1 MGAGEEQPGVAEG
14 SSPGA
19 AAAAAVAEPVEGL
32 WVQGRV
38 SISLARAASGGLGL
52 GWPQAEWERTRVL
65 GQRAQR
71 LSAGAPLLLVAL
83 LLVVAPLPSAAHALP
98 SRGNAQDNR
107 RRPELPGQ

>member
-14 SSPGA
+14 SSPGV
-19 AAAAAVAEPVEGL
+19 AAAAAVAKPAEGL
-32 WVQGRV
+32 WVQGTV
-38 SISLARAASGGLGL
+38 SISLARAAPGGLGL
-52 GWPQAEWERTRVL
+52 GWPPAEWERTQVL
-65 GQRAQR
+65 GQRAHR
-71 LSAGAPLLLVAL
+71 LSAGAPLLLVA